1 MGVLETSKRGNS
13 MLDNISGKFNK
24 VLKYLKGEAKIT
36 EDNIKVAMKEIKL
49 SLLEAD
55 VNFKVVKRFIAN
67 VKEKALG
74 SEVRESLNPYQ
85 HMVKIVKTE
94 LEEMLGQSEKELKT
108 SSIKPTIIMLVG
120 LQGTGKT
127 TTAGKLAH
135 YLKEQGKT
143 TLLCSLDL
151 KRLAAGE
158 QLEIIAKE
166 VGAQYFK
173 RETDDLKKIARG
185 LLQTTNEYGYDYI
198 IADTAG
204 RLHIDNQL
212 MDELERVK
220 KYLNPTEVIYV
231 ADSLTGQDA
240 VNSAQSF
247 SERIGIDSIIL
258 TKLDADSR
266 GGAALSIVS
275 VTGKPIKFI
284 AIGEKPG
291 DFQKFFPERLA
302 SQILGM
308 GDVLSLI
315 EKAEKQMDEDKA
327 EEMTRRLLMNE
338 FTLEDFLSQLQ
349 QIQQLGSISDI
360 MGMLPNMGINRQ
372 MAMADGTISDKKV
385 KHMTAIIQSMTIKER
400 ENPKIINGKRRLRI
414 SRGCG
419 RPVQEV
425 NQLLRNY
432 FEMRKY
438 MKKPFFKKMLK
449 KFDFLSKMM

>member
-1 MGVLETSKRGNS
+1 

-36 EDNIKVAMKEIKL
+36 EDNMKVALREIKL

-55 VNFKVVKRFIAN
+55 VNFKVVKKFIAN
-67 VKEKALG
+67 IKEKALG

-85 HMVKIVKTE
+85 HMVKIVRDE
-94 LEEMLGQSEKELKT
+94 LEEMLGTDDKDLKT
-108 SSIKPTIIMLVG
+108 APVKPSVIMMVG

-127 TTAGKLAH
+127 TTTGKLAH
-135 YLKEQGKT
+135 YLKSQGKSC
-143 TLLCSLDL
+143 LLCSLDL

-158 QLEIIAKE
+158 QLETISEE
-166 VGAQYFK
+166 VGAHYYK
-173 RETDDLKKIARG
+173 RDTDDLKKISKE
-185 LLQTTNEYGYDYI
+185 LLKTSAEYGYDYI

-204 RLHIDNQL
+204 RLHIDDDL
-212 MDELERVK
+212 MGELGRVK
-220 KYLNPTEVIYV
+220 NYLKPTEVIFV

-258 TKLDADSR
+258 TKLDADAR

-284 AIGEKPG
+284 GVGEKNA
-291 DFQKFFPERLA
+291 DFQKFYPDRLA

-308 GDVLSLI
+308 GDVLTLI
-315 EKAEKQMDEDKA
+315 EKAEQQLDEKKA
-327 EEMTRRLLMNE
+327 EEMTKRLLRNE
-338 FTLEDFLSQLQ
+338 FSLEDFLSQLK
-349 QIQQLGSISDI
+349 QIQKLGSMSDI
-360 MGMLPNMGINRQ
+360 MGMLPNMGINKG
-372 MAMADGTISDKKV
+372 MAAAAMDDNKI
-385 KHMTAIIQSMTIKER
+385 KHMTAIIQSMTRKER
-400 ENPKIINGKRRLRI
+400 QNPKIVNGKRRVRI

-419 RPVQEV
+419 RPVQEI
-425 NQLLRNY
+425 NQLLKNY
-432 FEMRKY
+432 NEMKKY